1 MFFFFSSR
9 RRHTRLPLVSWA
21 RRCVQETG
29 INAEYMGSVY
39 INFRKNIV
47 IIQFLNKM
55 STKFRV
61 FKLRSKN
68 EDELVKELEGVKKQL
83 QEAKVA
89 KVAGGTANKL
99 TKIRVLR
106 KTIAKY
112 LTVINQKQ
120 RKTVADKYI
129 KKKYKPLDL
138 RAKKTR
144 ALRRKLTK
152 KQKTT
157 KPLKIQKRELNFPL
171 RKY

>member
-112 LTVINQKQ
+112 LSLIH
-120 RKTVADKYI
+120 I
-129 KKKYKPLDL
+129 
-138 RAKKTR
+138 
-144 ALRRKLTK
+144 
-152 KQKTT
+152 
-157 KPLKIQKRELNFPL
+157 
-171 RKY
+171 